1 MGLKIMV
8 KLHCL
13 ACHTGNCAE
22 FPPSLTELSDDL
34 SAVPHTD
41 AYPPRRKKSNLLGE
55 TLSPSLIDQVPRRS
69 SSTVADG
76 WRIDSLTQP
85 QLHLPRGAQQPLV
98 PLPYSAG
105 SRAHPSSDAV
115 SLSVGQKSSPGV
127 YMTLDSADVS
137 SSSATMASPVEES
150 EATQF
155 PRDPHG
161 PVDPTSGPN
170 LKATALPPDQQP
182 AMVSG
187 SNNGSQ
193 FDSLSQVPRIDPADP
208 YADNGDTSDANARE
222 EALQLLPT
230 LTRVPADP
238 CPAQNGTSEN
248 ETRKRRWARILFY
261 FVVVVGVLAV
271 SVPVGWALRVRD
283 IKAPSPTE
291 DFPLV
296 LFPTLLSLDP
306 TTQSMTLE
314 WDIGYSCGVF
324 ADGSNLTC
332 SDVDIYFDQ
341 NLLQSSPGS
350 SPGPSI
356 STNDVPTTPI
366 FHINGTV
373 WNHGNDT
380 QLQFPSGNATI
391 ANLGNTASFRTPIS
405 LIPPTSDGRAE
416 RTLQAYPF
424 DRYTAKIYVFATD
437 NSSNQAIPITLGEVD
452 GIAPGFSVGVSDSD
466 SENDGFIVL
475 DLIITRALGVR
486 LYAISIIIAIW
497 LVTLTLLVATV
508 SCVIFG
514 RGLAKEVMVIPV
526 ATLFAFVQL
535 RGTFPGAPTGFG
547 ATIDFMGILPCLGI
561 LSFCSVLMI
570 GVFLFRL
577 NPEIPLAGP
586 SVWDRVTSGIASQG
600 IRSHSRSEAPIMLHE
615 MQHTNGSVV

>member
-1 MGLKIMV
+1 MIS
-8 KLHCL
+8 
-13 ACHTGNCAE
+13 
-22 FPPSLTELSDDL
+22 PPSHIQTPTHSPQRTQTSPE
-34 SAVPHTD
+34 
-41 AYPPRRKKSNLLGE
+41 E
-55 TLSPSLIDQVPRRS
+55 TLSPSLVDQVPRRS
-69 SSTVADG
+69 STVGD
-76 WRIDSLTQP
+76 LLPQP
-85 QLHLPRGAQQPLV
+85 QFHLPHGAQQPFV

-105 SRAHPSSDAV
+105 SQAHPSSDAV
-115 SLSVGQKSSPGV
+115 SLSVVQQSSPGV

-137 SSSATMASPVEES
+137 SSSATMEPPVEAS

-161 PVDPTSGPN
+161 PVDPTSDPN
-170 LKATALPPDQQP
+170 LKTTTLPPYQQP
-182 AMVSG
+182 VMVRG

-193 FDSLSQVPRIDPADP
+193 FDSLSQVPQINPTDP

-222 EALQLLPT
+222 EGSQLLPT
-230 LTRVPADP
+230 LTRVPP
-238 CPAQNGTSEN
+238 NPRPAQNGTSEN
-248 ETRKRRWARILFY
+248 ETRKRPWARIIFY
-261 FVVVVGVLAV
+261 FVVVVGVLVV

-291 DFPLV
+291 DSPLV

-306 TTQSMTLE
+306 TTQSMTLD
-314 WDIGYSCGVF
+314 WDIGYFCGVF
-324 ADGSNLTC
+324 AVEGSNLTC
-332 SDVDIYFDQ
+332 SNVNIYFDQ

-350 SPGPSI
+350 SI
-356 STNDVPTTPI
+356 STNDVPKSPI

-373 WNHGNDT
+373 WNHGDDMP
-380 QLQFPSGNATI
+380 FPGWNTTLVD
-391 ANLGNTASFRTPIS
+391 LGNTPSFRTPIS
-405 LIPPTSDGRAE
+405 LFPPTAVGRAE

-424 DRYTAKIYVFATD
+424 DRYTAVIFVFAID
-437 NSSNQAIPITLGEVD
+437 NSSNEAIGITLGEVD
-452 GIAPGFSVGVSDSD
+452 GIAPGFSVVSDSD
-466 SENDGFIVL
+466 SVNDGVIVL
-475 DLIITRALGVR
+475 DLSITRALGVQ

-508 SCVIFG
+508 SCVILG
-514 RGLAKEVMVIPV
+514 RGLAKQVLVIPV
-526 ATLFAFVQL
+526 ATLFAFVSL

-570 GVFLFRL
+570 GVFLFRID
-577 NPEIPLAGP
+577 PEQPLAGP
-586 SVWDRVTSGIASQG
+586 SVWDRVTSGIASQWKG